1 VVHQD
6 GAAQLREYL
15 NLKSAGGSPPVSS
28 FTKDA
33 NDMNDTPSHTEDY
46 GIAERFAPRKNVLP
60 NVGLPSV
67 EAMRAIEQAING
79 PSSIDDTLAAR
90 NAVHGDF
97 TDDAGTAQAFKDVMR
112 ATKNWDVLTPV
123 QREALE
129 HIATKIGRILS
140 GNPEHRDHWEDI
152 QGYARLVEDRL

>member
-1 VVHQD
+1 
-6 GAAQLREYL
+6 
-15 NLKSAGGSPPVSS
+15 
-28 FTKDA
+28 
-33 NDMNDTPSHTEDY
+33 MNDTPSHTEDY
-46 GIAERFAPRKNVLP
+46 ANLTDIAERFAPRKKLSLP
-60 NVGLPSV
+60 NV
-67 EAMRAIEQAING
+67 EAVRAVEQALNG
-79 PSSIDDTLAAR
+79 PSIEDTLIAR

-112 ATKNWDVLTPV
+112 ATKNWERLDHVK
-123 QREALE
+123 REALE

>member
-1 VVHQD
+1 M
-6 GAAQLREYL
+6 
-15 NLKSAGGSPPVSS
+15 
-28 FTKDA
+28 T
-33 NDMNDTPSHTEDY
+33 DTPSHTEDY
-46 GIAERFAPRKNVLP
+46 GNLTDIAERFAPKKKLS
-60 NVGLPSV
+60 LPSV

-112 ATKNWDVLTPV
+112 ATKNWDVLDHV
-123 QREALE
+123 KREALE

-140 GNPEHRDHWEDI
+140 GNPAHRDHWEDI